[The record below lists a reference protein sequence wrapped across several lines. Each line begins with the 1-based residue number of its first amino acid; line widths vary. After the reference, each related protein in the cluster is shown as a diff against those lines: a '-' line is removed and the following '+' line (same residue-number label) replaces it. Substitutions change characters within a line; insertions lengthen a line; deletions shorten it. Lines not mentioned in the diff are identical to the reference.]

1 LVPALAALAAV
12 LLAAD
17 RHIDWIAL
25 QPWPGLRP
33 ACGHA
38 ISPAAAP
45 VGACNISIDTHVEIV
60 KITTKT
66 GPYGRSLHLLDRHL

>member
-25 QPWPGLRP
+25 QPWPG
-33 ACGHA
+33 
-38 ISPAAAP
+38 AAP

>member
-1 LVPALAALAAV
+1 RLVPALAALAAV

-25 QPWPGLRP
+25 QPWR
-33 ACGHA
+33 HA

>member
-1 LVPALAALAAV
+1 RFMLRLVPALAALAAV

-25 QPWPGLRP
+25 
-33 ACGHA
+33 
-38 ISPAAAP
+38 AP